1 MNLTMLLDMA
11 ADGLGDRIL
20 VGRRDDG
27 ISARR
32 LQELSVAGAAA
43 IRDAGADALVYR
55 AVNGPA
61 FPVALFSAA
70 RAGVPLVPINY
81 RLGWEQTDALL
92 SHHAGA
98 LVVADD
104 AGDGSGVFT
113 PAAWLD
119 LLERTGNARADDEPE
134 SDAPAVVIYTSGTT
148 SAPKGVLL
156 HHHNL
161 VSYVLGAVDFASAD
175 EADAALVSV
184 PPYHIAAV
192 ANVLTNLYA
201 GRRAVV
207 LEQFTPAE
215 WLDTVREE
223 GITNALIVPTMLAR
237 ILDSGADSDVPA
249 LRSLASGGAP
259 MPRRVVERALTVW
272 PRVDFVNAYGL
283 TETSSTIAVLGP
295 DDHRAAMTST
305 DERVRARLGSVGRP
319 IPGIDLEIRD
329 TDDRAV
335 GAGVPGRIWVRGE
348 QVSAEYA
355 GVGRLVDERGFFDTR
370 DTGFVDEDG
379 YLFLGGRSDDTIV
392 RGAENIAPAEIED
405 VIMRHPAVTDTAVVG
420 VPDEEWGQRIEAV
433 VVLRPERSVDA
444 EELRSFVRETL
455 RGSRTPDRIVYWD
468 ELPRTETG
476 KLVRRHVVERLAAD
490 GCRTEPD
497 GHGSLHV

>member
-11 ADGLGDRIL
+11 ADGLEDRIL

-32 LQELSVAGAAA
+32 LRDLSVAGAAV
-43 IRDAGADALVYR
+43 IREAGADALVYR

-61 FPVALFSAA
+61 FPVALFAAA

-81 RLGWEQTDALL
+81 RLGAEQSAALL
-92 SHHAGA
+92 SHHPDA
-98 LVVADD
+98 LVIADD
-104 AGDGSGVFT
+104 TGDAPGVLS

-119 LLERTGNARADDEPE
+119 RLDRAEVAEADDPD

-161 VSYVLGAVDFASAD
+161 VSYVLGSVEFASAED
-175 EADAALVSV
+175 TDAALVSV

-201 GRRAVV
+201 GRRTVV
-207 LEQFTPAE
+207 LEQFTAAE
-215 WLDTVREE
+215 WLDTVRGE
-223 GITNALIVPTMLAR
+223 GITNALVVPTMLAR
-237 ILDSGADSDVPA
+237 ILDSGADTSVPS

-259 MPRRVVERALTVW
+259 MPRRVVERALETW
-272 PRVDFVNAYGL
+272 PQVDFVNAYGL
-283 TETSSTIAVLGP
+283 TETSSTITVLGP
-295 DDHRAAMTST
+295 DDHRAAMTSS
-305 DERVRARLGSVGRP
+305 DERIRARLGSVGRP
-319 IPGIDLEIRD
+319 VPGIDLEIRD
-329 TDDRAV
+329 ADDRV
-335 GAGVPGRIWVRGE
+335 VEAGVAGRIWVRGE

-355 GVGRLVDERGFFDTR
+355 GIGKLVDDRGFFDTR

-379 YLFLGGRSDDTIV
+379 YLFIGGRSDDTII

-405 VIMRHPAVTDTAVVG
+405 VLLRHPAVTDTAVVG
-420 VPDEEWGQRIEAV
+420 VPDDEWGQRIEAV
-433 VVLRPERSVDA
+433 VVLRPDESVDA
-444 EELRSFVRETL
+444 EELRAFVRETL
-455 RGSRTPDRIVYWD
+455 RGSKTPDRIVYWD

-476 KLVRRHVVERLAAD
+476 KLVRRHVVERLVND
-490 GCRTEPD
+490 GVPGRA
-497 GHGSLHV
+497 